1 MSISKEIT
9 IFFLFLSPI
18 LCFTTEVGASPT
30 EFDTSEVIDVV
41 IDELNWN
48 DHLSEDQ
55 KKEATTVITNTQ
67 SLLANTSFQVLGL
80 ERGELS
86 QEEVLAVL
94 AEYRNSGNMT
104 QIQNNQIQQLAVDT
118 QVLLHYATHT
128 MFH

>member
-1 MSISKEIT
+1 M
-9 IFFLFLSPI
+9 F
-18 LCFTTEVGASPT
+18 G
-30 EFDTSEVIDVV
+30 DGD
-41 IDELNWN
+41 
-48 DHLSEDQ
+48 LSEDQ

-118 QVLLHYATHT
+118 QALLHYATHT
-128 MFH
+128 CFTRTNRFRIYLKTH

>member
-1 MSISKEIT
+1 M
-9 IFFLFLSPI
+9 F
-18 LCFTTEVGASPT
+18 G
-30 EFDTSEVIDVV
+30 DGD
-41 IDELNWN
+41 
-48 DHLSEDQ
+48 LSEDQ

-118 QVLLHYATHT
+118 QVLLPYATY

>member
-1 MSISKEIT
+1 M
-9 IFFLFLSPI
+9 F
-18 LCFTTEVGASPT
+18 G
-30 EFDTSEVIDVV
+30 DGD
-41 IDELNWN
+41 
-48 DHLSEDQ
+48 LSEDQ

-128 MFH
+128 CFTRTNRFRIYLKDSLSNINSEL